1 MSATNARITPFRR
14 LATAAVAVLAQD
26 STSTGRCYLDVEVL
40 SEAGVTDFSVYG
52 GQEPI
57 EYDIFVDPR

>member
-1 MSATNARITPFRR
+1 MAD
-14 LATAAVAVLAQD
+14 AAVAVLSKDPSQ
-26 STSTGRCYLDVEVL
+26 TGRCYLDVEVL
-40 SEAGVTDFSVYG
+40 AEDGVTDFSIYG